1 MKAIPPDRHQLAIA
15 ILAIATA
22 AIGFG
27 LFGGDLPVGELIR
40 EDRFAAGIQYLK
52 LMLIAVVVV
61 SYFAVAISVA
71 RILPEDRVTGR
82 QLAYGPMQWLVIE
95 MAALAALY
103 LILLIAEL
111 AGE

>member
-1 MKAIPPDRHQLAIA
+1 MNSKPPDRHQLAVA

-27 LFGGDLPVGELIR
+27 LFGGDLPVGKFVR
-40 EDRFAAGIQYLK
+40 EGGFAAGIQYMRLT
-52 LMLIAVVVV
+52 LIAVTVV
-61 SYFAVAISVA
+61 SYFALAISVA
-71 RILPEDRVTGR
+71 RILPENDVTGR

-95 MAALAALY
+95 MVALAALY